1 MMKVAIIDDERDMR
15 LSISQWLSLSG
26 YEPESFASAEDALA
40 QIGSNYPGVVVSDIK
55 MPGMDGMQFLKK
67 LMGQDSALPVILITG
82 HGDVPMAVEAM
93 RLGAFNFLEKP
104 FEPEELTHLI
114 KLAVHKRSLTM
125 ESRELRQELSDGSK
139 IIKKLA
145 GSSKIMLKLKED
157 ILDFSQSDASVFI
170 EGETGSGKTLVA
182 HALHAVS
189 QNTAKALITVNCS
202 AYNEAILSR
211 RLFGPIEENDNFLP
225 AFEEAKNGTLIL
237 EDIET
242 LPIGLQGKL
251 LDKLVILEKSLEIRL
266 ITISSQAS
274 SKLAR
279 KTLRDDLYFRLGSL
293 KITVPSLRKR
303 GNDILDLFS
312 QYSLSFSEEYG
323 CLPPLLTSEQSSQ
336 LLQAPWQGNVR
347 QLINIAEQFVI
358 QARRGELNLSSL
370 LMISEENVD
379 NTITSDGK
387 PLKEYVEAFE
397 KSLIENTM
405 RKHKGSINKVM
416 EELLIPRR
424 TLNEKMAKYSLNRS
438 NYLE

>member
-1 MMKVAIIDDERDMR
+1 MMKVAIVDDERDMR

-40 QIGSNYPGVVVSDIK
+40 KIDSNYPGIVVSDIK
-55 MPGMDGMQFLKK
+55 MPGMDGMQFFKK

-114 KLAVHKRSLTM
+114 KLAAQKRSLTL

-157 ILDFSQSDASVFI
+157 ILDFSQSDAFVLI
-170 EGETGSGKTLVA
+170 EGEAGSGKTLVA

-189 QNTAKALITVNCS
+189 QKTAKALITVQCS
-202 AYNEAILSR
+202 AYNEADLSR
-211 RLFGPIEENDNFLP
+211 RLFGPVEENDNFLP
-225 AFEEAKNGTLIL
+225 AFEEAKGGTLIL

-242 LPIGLQGKL
+242 LPMKLQGKL
-251 LDKLVILEKSLEIRL
+251 LSELIILEKSLEMRL
-266 ITISSQAS
+266 ITISNYS
-274 SKLAR
+274 SPTLA
-279 KTLRDDLYFRLGSL
+279 KKNLRDDLYFRLSSL
-293 KITVPSLRKR
+293 KISVPSLRKR
-303 GNDILDLFS
+303 GSDILDLFS

-336 LLQAPWQGNVR
+336 LLHAPWQGNVR

-370 LMISEENVD
+370 LMISEENIE
-379 NTITSDGK
+379 NSITSDGK
-387 PLKEYVEAFE
+387 PLKEYLEAFE
-397 KSLIENTM
+397 KTLIESSM
-405 RKHKGSINKVM
+405 KKHMGSINKVM

-424 TLNEKMAKYSLNRS
+424 TLNEKMAKYSINRS
-438 NYLE
+438 KYLK

>member
-1 MMKVAIIDDERDMR
+1 MKVAIIDDERDMR
-15 LSISQWLSLSG
+15 LSITQWLSLSG
-26 YEPESFASAEDALA
+26 YEAESFASAEEALA
-40 QIGSNYPGVVVSDIK
+40 KIGSNYPGVVVSDIK
-55 MPGMDGMQFLKK
+55 MPGMDGMQLLKK

-104 FEPEELTHLI
+104 FEPEELTQLI
-114 KLAVHKRSLTM
+114 KLASQRRNFTL
-125 ESRELRQELSDGSK
+125 ESRELREELSDSSK
-139 IIKKLA
+139 IIKRLA
-145 GSSKIMLKLKED
+145 GSSKIMLKLKDD
-157 ILDFSQSDASVFI
+157 ILDFSQSDAFVLI

-189 QNTAKALITVNCS
+189 QKSAKKLISVHCS
-202 AYNEAILSR
+202 AYEEATLSR
-211 RLFGPIEENDNFLP
+211 RLFGPTEESDNFLP
-225 AFEEAKNGTLIL
+225 AFEEAKGGTLIL

-242 LPIGLQGKL
+242 IPISLQGKL
-251 LDKLVILEKSLEIRL
+251 LDKLEVLENSLEIRL
-266 ITISSQAS
+266 ITISNHS
-274 SKLAR
+274 SPSLA
-279 KTLRDDLYFRLGSL
+279 KKMLRDDLYFRLSSL
-293 KITVPSLRKR
+293 KILVPSLRKR

-312 QYSLSFSEEYG
+312 HYALSFSDEYG
-323 CLPPLLTSEQSSQ
+323 CLPPLLTFEQSNQ

-347 QLINIAEQFVI
+347 QLINIAEQVVI

-370 LMISEENVD
+370 LMFADEKID

-387 PLKEYVEAFE
+387 PLKVYVEAFE

-416 EELLIPRR
+416 EELSIPRR

-438 NYLE
+438 NYLG

>member
-1 MMKVAIIDDERDMR
+1 MMKVAIVDDERDMR

-40 QIGSNYPGVVVSDIK
+40 KIDSNYPGIVVSDIK
-55 MPGMDGMQFLKK
+55 MPGMDGMQFFKK

-114 KLAVHKRSLTM
+114 KLAAQKRSLTL

-157 ILDFSQSDASVFI
+157 ILDFSQSDAFVLI
-170 EGETGSGKTLVA
+170 EGEAGSGKTLVA

-189 QNTAKALITVNCS
+189 QKTAKALITVQCS
-202 AYNEAILSR
+202 AYNEVDLSR
-211 RLFGPIEENDNFLP
+211 RLFGPVEENDNFLP
-225 AFEEAKNGTLIL
+225 AFEEAKGGTLIL

-242 LPIGLQGKL
+242 LPMKLQGKL
-251 LDKLVILEKSLEIRL
+251 LSELIILEKSLEMRL
-266 ITISSQAS
+266 ITISNYS
-274 SKLAR
+274 SPTLA
-279 KTLRDDLYFRLGSL
+279 KKNLRDDLYFRLSSL
-293 KITVPSLRKR
+293 KISVPSLRKR
-303 GNDILDLFS
+303 GSDILDLFS

-336 LLQAPWQGNVR
+336 LLHAPWQGNVR

-370 LMISEENVD
+370 LMISEENIE
-379 NTITSDGK
+379 NSITSDGK

-397 KSLIENTM
+397 KTLIESSM
-405 RKHKGSINKVM
+405 KKHMGSINKVM

-424 TLNEKMAKYSLNRS
+424 TLNEKMAKYSINRS
-438 NYLE
+438 KYLK

>member
-1 MMKVAIIDDERDMR
+1 MKVAIIDDEKDMR

-26 YEPESFASAEDALA
+26 YEPESFASAEDALLN
-40 QIGSNYPGVVVSDIK
+40 IGSNYPGVIVSDIK
-55 MPGMDGMQFLKK
+55 MPGMDGMQLLKK
-67 LMGQDSALPVILITG
+67 LMGQDSGLPVILITG

-104 FEPEELTHLI
+104 FEPEDLTQLI
-114 KLAVHKRSLTM
+114 KSAAHKRRFTL

-157 ILDFSQSDASVFI
+157 ILDYSQSDAFVLI

-189 QNTAKALITVNCS
+189 QKMARALITVHCS
-202 AYNEAILSR
+202 AYDGDTLSR
-211 RLFGPIEENDNFLP
+211 RLFGPVEEKDQFLP
-225 AFEEAKNGTLIL
+225 AFEEAKGGTLIL

-242 LPIGLQGKL
+242 LPIDLQGKL
-251 LDKLVILEKSLEIRL
+251 LDRLVVLENSSEIRL
-266 ITISSQAS
+266 ITISNHS
-274 SKLAR
+274 SPKFAKNVIR
-279 KTLRDDLYFRLGSL
+279 KDLYFRLSSL
-293 KITVPSLRKR
+293 KISVPSLRKR
-303 GNDILDLFS
+303 GQDILDLFS
-312 QYSLSFSEEYG
+312 QYALSFAEEYG
-323 CLPPLLTSEQSSQ
+323 CSPPLLTSEQSSQ
-336 LLQAPWQGNVR
+336 LMEAPWQGNVR
-347 QLINIAEQFVI
+347 QLINIAEQIVI
-358 QARRGELNLSSL
+358 QSRRGELNLSSL
-370 LMISEENVD
+370 LIISEEPED

-387 PLKEYVEAFE
+387 PLKVYVEAFE

>member
-1 MMKVAIIDDERDMR
+1 MKVAIIDDERDMR
-15 LSISQWLSLSG
+15 LSISQWLALSG
-26 YEPESFASAEDALA
+26 YEPESFASAEDALVG
-40 QIGSNYPGVVVSDIK
+40 IGSNYPGVIVSDIK
-55 MPGMDGMQFLKK
+55 MPGMDGMQLLKK
-67 LMGQDSALPVILITG
+67 LMGQDSGLPVILITG

-104 FEPEELTHLI
+104 FEPEDLTQLI
-114 KLAVHKRSLTM
+114 KSAAQKRRFTL

-157 ILDFSQSDASVFI
+157 ILDYSQSDAFVLI

-189 QNTAKALITVNCS
+189 QNMARAIITVHCS
-202 AYNEAILSR
+202 AHDEDTLSR
-211 RLFGPIEENDNFLP
+211 RLFGPIQESDQFLP
-225 AFEEAKNGTLIL
+225 AFEEAKGGTLIL

-242 LPIGLQGKL
+242 LNIELQGKL
-251 LDKLVILEKSLEIRL
+251 LDKLVELEHSLEIRL
-266 ITISSQAS
+266 VTISNHS
-274 SKLAR
+274 SPTLA
-279 KTLRDDLYFRLGSL
+279 KKALRDDLYFRLSSL
-293 KITVPSLRKR
+293 KISVPALRKR

-312 QYSLSFSEEYG
+312 QYALSFSDEYG
-323 CLPPLLTSEQSSQ
+323 CSPPLLTSEQSSQ
-336 LLQAPWQGNVR
+336 LMQAPWQGNVR
-347 QLINIAEQFVI
+347 QLINIAEQIVI
-358 QARRGELNLSSL
+358 QSRRGELNLSSL
-370 LMISEENVD
+370 LMISEEPLD
-379 NTITSDGK
+379 NAITSDGK
-387 PLKEYVEAFE
+387 PLKVYVEAFE